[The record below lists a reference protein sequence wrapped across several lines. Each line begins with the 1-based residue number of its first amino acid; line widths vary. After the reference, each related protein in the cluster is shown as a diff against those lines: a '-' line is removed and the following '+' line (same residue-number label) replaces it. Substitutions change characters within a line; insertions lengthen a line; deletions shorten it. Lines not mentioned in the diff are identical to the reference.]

1 VSTLEKIQQ
10 LMRERLGLAE
20 EQVQPGQSLEAI
32 GIDSLAIV
40 EFMFDLEDEFGV
52 RLTDERTP
60 VSSVQDIA
68 DIIDRALANPEQLR
82 QPASA

>member
-1 VSTLEKIQQ
+1 MSTLEKIQQ

>member
-1 VSTLEKIQQ
+1 
-10 LMRERLGLAE
+10 MRERLGLSE

-32 GIDSLAIV
+32 GIDSLAVV
-40 EFMFDLEDEFGV
+40 ELMFDLEDQFGV

-60 VSSVQDIA
+60 VTNVQDIA
-68 DIIDRALANPEQLR
+68 DVIDRALANPEQLK

>member
-1 VSTLEKIQQ
+1 MSTLEKIQQ
-10 LMRERLGLAE
+10 LMRDRLGLTE

-32 GIDSLAIV
+32 GIDSLAVV

-60 VSSVQDIA
+60 IASVQDIA
-68 DIIDRALANPEQLR
+68 DLIDRALANPEQLR